1 MGLMDTNDNDIRI
14 DIEANT
20 AGLKAGVAEANASLD
35 SLSQTFRQPAAAMEA
50 MNKQGD
56 AFVASLR
63 RQVDTFGM
71 TRGQVVSYDAQI
83 RGLTGAHLDSANAL
97 GKQLDALDANE
108 KMLGRV
114 KIAAA
119 AAGAVIATAFIGV
132 LKGMYREVTEAEQ
145 SGARLEAVLRATGGA
160 ARLSLAQIKDMS
172 AELARSTLFDDEQ
185 IQDAAAMMLTFK
197 SIQGDTF
204 RQAMQMSA
212 DLSAT
217 FGTDLKSS
225 VLQLGKALEDP
236 ERGLSALR
244 RSGVSFTDAQKDMIK
259 GLVEAGRQ
267 GDALTLILTTMRE
280 QGLDKTAQ
288 AMKTGVTKEAD
299 DLAKAWRDLLQTMGK
314 TEAFTGGVTTLF
326 SSLTSYLRETKNVI
340 ESGDWF
346 DKLIFY
352 TFGHSPF
359 AMAKALI
366 VGKPPSQNGAS
377 GSWGDPAA
385 PAASPAFTPPDKDA
399 EAKAKAAAKAAADAA
414 QNIRDVIDSLKF
426 EAAQLG
432 RSAEAQELYNR
443 LKQAGVSIGSQAGQ
457 QIKALTEDLTRQQAV
472 LSALDR
478 EFDEAVKGQE
488 AMVKAFDAARM
499 AENVAAQKALADEVD
514 RLIARL
520 NAKAD
525 AESDAQV
532 AANALIKGYTDETA
546 VLGLSNEQREM
557 AIAMRQMEA
566 VGINLTA
573 KALEDYTQRLTAAVQ
588 ANQFAKAA
596 KDLDAYLN
604 PAKAKSFGDALSNA
618 FGKAG
623 TAMGKMAGAFD
634 NYAQAQAEFNEK
646 MKALSPEDRI
656 EREIELSKKQGEIQV
671 NAYGDMAGAAK
682 AFFDEGSTGYKVLS
696 AAEQG
701 FRAVQMALSIASMI
715 QGAAETTT
723 SVAQSGTKAAASTT
737 AGVAKAFEQMG
748 VWGFVGAAAIIAFMA
763 SMGVRGGSGSVSMSA
778 MRQSEQGTGTV
789 LGDPDAKS
797 ESLINALDML
807 ADVNTLTM
815 QYSARMAKS
824 LQNIEIALTGVSSMI
839 YRTPGLTSGNLSGIQ
854 EMSKTGTLGFSSKSV
869 AVTDSGLTYQ
879 GLISG
884 IAEGLQSF
892 TEVTTKKS
900 SWFGLKKST
909 RTDTVLTDADDD
921 VSQQFQMIF
930 NNISDSLIAA
940 GGVLGNSADILE
952 TQIANIEIDLG
963 MVSLKGLKGDELEEA
978 LNAVI
983 SASADN
989 IARQA
994 LPGLDKYQQ
1003 VGEGYFETAI
1013 RVAYSTEVVQA
1024 SLAALDKG
1032 FTGAATDIVDFS
1044 QSLINAFGDL
1054 ETMGDALAGYYDLFY
1069 SEEEKLAHTTA
1080 SLVAGFA
1087 RINLEVPE
1095 TSAGFRALVDALDLT
1110 TAAGQDAFVAMMDM
1124 APAFAEVA
1132 EAAIDTAE
1140 ALNDAALDAADAA
1153 MSALSRAVGA
1163 ERDTIIAAYEQQSAA
1178 IQASINSVSS
1188 SVANLTALSSAL
1200 ASTLIGMRP
1209 QEYAAQYRAQAQAQI
1224 GAALAIARAGGQL
1237 PTAESLKG
1245 ALSTLTQDS
1254 RGQFATRTDYM
1265 RDQLRT
1271 AAELR
1276 ELSDLADDAL
1286 SIDER
1291 QLRAMQ
1297 DQLDQLKLGYEGEML
1312 RLDSIL
1318 DSAQAQIDAL
1328 HGIDTSVLS
1337 VEAAI
1342 VALGAAI
1349 NAAKAPAAVAAAS
1362 GTASAG
1368 GSATHALTSTIAAYG
1383 AANGGDAYY
1392 FIEGINDLS
1401 AKMETKAMIA
1411 ATLGITVEEAWAK
1424 FDSKGLAYWEEVQR
1438 QWDAGLKPTTSS
1450 IPGFAVGTNYVPSD
1464 MVAQIHAGERII
1476 PAADNTELMARLR
1489 DPQANNAAL
1498 VAELKALRE
1507 EVVLLRAET
1516 RATVSNTGKTAA
1528 LLDRAMPDGDAMA
1541 TRAAA

>member
-1 MGLMDTNDNDIRI
+1 MSNAAITVDLNARI
-14 DIEANT
+14 ANFET
-20 AGLKAGVAEANASLD
+20 ELKKATGTLDSFGKKGDQIAAGLKGAFADMAAGLAVGALA
-35 SLSQTFRQPAAAMEA
+35 TFAKSGIDAA
-50 MNKQGD
+50 D
-56 AFVASLR
+56 ALNDMSLR
-63 RQVDTFGM
+63 LK
-71 TRGQVVSYDAQI
+71 VS
-83 RGLTGAHLDSANAL
+83 
-97 GKQLDALDANE
+97 
-108 KMLGRV
+108 V
-114 KIAAA
+114 KDLASFKLA
-119 AAGAVIATAFIGV
+119 
-132 LKGMYREVTEAEQ
+132 AEQ
-145 SGARLEAVLRATGGA
+145 SGTSLEGVGKGIARLTRSMGDAEGGNKQLA
-160 ARLSLAQIKDMS
+160 AAL
-172 AELARSTLFDDEQ
+172 STLGVTARDPKEAFYQLADAVQ
-185 IQDAAAMMLTFK
+185 RIQDPAQRAALLN
-197 SIQGDTF
+197 Q
-204 RQAMQMSA
+204 
-212 DLSAT
+212 
-217 FGTDLKSS
+217 
-225 VLQLGKALEDP
+225 VLGKSYQELIPLLE
-236 ERGLSALR
+236 GGGQALR
-244 RSGVSFTDAQKDMIK
+244 DS
-259 GLVEAGRQ
+259 
-267 GDALTLILTTMRE
+267 
-280 QGLDKTAQ
+280 
-288 AMKTGVTKEAD
+288 
-299 DLAKAWRDLLQTMGK
+299 AKASET
-314 TEAFTGGVTTLF
+314 F
-326 SSLTSYLRETKNVI
+326 S
-340 ESGDWF
+340 D
-346 DKLIFY
+346 
-352 TFGHSPF
+352 
-359 AMAKALI
+359 AMAKLAPDADKFNDQLALLKTNAAGAAATI
-366 VGKPPSQNGAS
+366 LAKLVPSLNEWIAVGQEVVKTGSLLDKVRFFALGNASDEMVGRVRKMAEEAETASKKARTAVARIETVNDKPAKRKTSSAKSDPLASLLSSTDIGKLADFEKNVGLLNARFDNGRKNTELYTQAMTKLIETAFS
-377 GSWGDPAA
+377 TNFTEFDKQLKDSN
-385 PAASPAFTPPDKDA
+385 AASK
-399 EAKAKAAAKAAADAA
+399 E
-414 QNIRDVIDSLKF
+414 
-426 EAAQLG
+426 
-432 RSAEAQELYNR
+432 Y
-443 LKQAGVSIGSQAGQ
+443 
-457 QIKALTEDLTRQQAV
+457 
-472 LSALDR
+472 
-478 EFDEAVKGQE
+478 
-488 AMVKAFDAARM
+488 
-499 AENVAAQKALADEVD
+499 
-514 RLIARL
+514 
-520 NAKAD
+520 
-525 AESDAQV
+525 
-532 AANALIKGYTDETA
+532 
-546 VLGLSNEQREM
+546 
-557 AIAMRQMEA
+557 
-566 VGINLTA
+566 
-573 KALEDYTQRLTAAVQ
+573 AAVQ
-588 ANQFAKAA
+588 AEFDRAGAIVAEAAARDAAAIAAQVVTQREHNEEIGLSAAALNELEQSRFDASIAALQQFEAERMIAGASNEELAA
-596 KDLDAYLN
+596 IWDKIDALKELKQLRGEGAEKQGSFDALKDLNDYLD
-604 PAKAKSFGDALSNA
+604 PAKAKSFGDALSNS

-623 TAMGKMAGAFD
+623 TAIGKMAGAFD
-634 NYAQAQAEFNEK
+634 NYAQRQAEFNK
-646 MKALSPEDRI
+646 KRAALSPEDLI
-656 EREIELSKKQGEIQV
+656 KKETELTRKQASIQID
-671 NAYGDMAGAAK
+671 AYADMAGAAK
-682 AFFDEGSTGYKVLS
+682 GFFEEGTSGYKAMHAV
-696 AAEQG
+696 EQA
-701 FRAVQMALSIASMI
+701 FRAYQMAASIAAI
-715 QGAAETTT
+715 VQGKTETTA
-723 SVAQSGTKAAASTT
+723 SVAQSGTKAVASTA

-763 SMGVRGGSGSVSMSA
+763 SMGIRSGGGSGSVSMSA

-892 TEVTTKKS
+892 TEVTTNKS

-994 LPGLDKYQQ
+994 LPGLEKYQQ

-1095 TSAGFRALVDALDLT
+1095 TSAEFRALVDALDLT

-1224 GAALAIARAGGQL
+1224 GAALAIARAGGPL

-1297 DQLDQLKLGYEGEML
+1297 DQLDQLKLGYESEML

-1392 FIEGINDLS
+1392 FIEGVNDLS